1 MRLAELFFA
10 FLAAVVF
17 AFAPPAAEADDVS
30 AFVKSVQKK
39 YSSINDFSSPFT
51 QETLVAS
58 MEEKVLSSGRVWFK
72 KPAMMRWEYEKP
84 WKDRIVSDG
93 EKVWH
98 FSSRENQVTET
109 SLNESWNTLGSHT
122 LLSIMADLES
132 LFDVSR
138 SEKSPEEEGNV
149 LLNLRQKDR
158 RDDSRKVSIA
168 VSPKT
173 LLLKKIIIEDAFGN
187 TTVINLGAA
196 ELNRGVADS
205 LFTFVKPEGARTV
218 TFP

>member
-1 MRLAELFFA
+1 MRIAELFA
-10 FLAAVVF
+10 ILAAAVF
-17 AFAPPAAEADDVS
+17 AVFPPTAEAGDVP

-39 YSSINDFSSPFT
+39 YSSINDFSSPFI

-58 MEEKVLSSGRVWFK
+58 MEEKVLSSGNVWFK
-72 KPAMMRWEYEKP
+72 KPAMMKWEYKKP
-84 WKDRIVSDG
+84 WKDQIVSDG
-93 EKVWH
+93 KKVWH

-109 SLNESWNTLGSHT
+109 SLDESWNTLGSHT

-138 SEKSPEEEGNV
+138 SEKSPGEEGNV
-149 LLNLRQKDR
+149 ILELRQKKR

-168 VSPKT
+168 VSPRT

-187 TTVINLGAA
+187 TTIIKLGAA
-196 ELNRGVADS
+196 KLNRGLPDS